1 MRYLYLTIL
10 WGMALLPGFAQT
22 SSELTDEDKREIK
35 AEAKKVI
42 ETHLSDLLNTIASD
56 GMGEQGRKLIMANSF
71 IPSENQIFDINSI
84 IEDDVNPEFT
94 ISKKGFSDVK
104 VQRYLENLN
113 LFYTKSGENSIKI
126 TEVNAT
132 DVKKGPEYPFLL
144 VHFKSHFTNVHRNKP
159 TVKYVAILRTAELK
173 AEKVDKQWRVLIT
186 GIRYYKEPV
195 AENTV
200 AKVPAKQTKPASP
213 AATKPSEQVAQ
224 KPKEV
229 KKVQEPVKD
238 VVNQQA
244 VTKTETP
251 VTQSTKQESL
261 PAVSKQ
267 EEVVKP
273 AEKSRELVPQKT
285 SPAIAELEL
294 QAAKY
299 KKKTTLF
306 RVGAGAAIVGAAATF
321 VIVNGAYGDYKS
333 QLEKSNSELE
343 TWWTGDNN
351 GGNFGD
357 IENYKAQP
365 KSLISFGSPGIYFVG
380 AGAIASGVLWFM
392 GSANNKKAKDI
403 KNQIEQKRKQLS
415 ITPQL
420 SGSQRYAGIYL
431 RYQF

>member
-1 MRYLYLTIL
+1 MRYLYLTIF
-10 WGMALLPGFAQT
+10 WGMALLPAFAQT
-22 SSELTDEDKREIK
+22 SPDLTEDDKREIK

-94 ISKKGFSDVK
+94 INKKGYSDVK

-126 TEVNAT
+126 TEVNVT
-132 DVKKGPEYPFLL
+132 DVKKGPEYPYLL
-144 VHFKSHFTNVHRNKP
+144 VHYKSQFTNVHRNKP
-159 TVKYVAILRTAELK
+159 TLKYAAILRTAELK
-173 AEKVDKQWRVLIT
+173 AEKVDKQWKVLIT
-186 GIRYYKEPV
+186 GIRYYKEPI
-195 AENTV
+195 AENTA
-200 AKVPAKQTKPASP
+200 AKVPAKQTKPTTP
-213 AATKPSEQVAQ
+213 PATKPAEQVAQ

-229 KKVQEPVKD
+229 KKTEEAKEAKTQPV
-238 VVNQQA
+238 

-251 VTQSTKQESL
+251 VTSPAKQESL
-261 PAVSKQ
+261 PVAAKQ

-273 AEKSRELVPQKT
+273 AQKSPELVPQKT
-285 SPAIAELEL
+285 SPAIRDLEL

-299 KKKTTLF
+299 KKQTTLF

-333 QLEKSNSELE
+333 QLEKSNSELDS
-343 TWWTGDNN
+343 WWNSDNN
-351 GGNFGD
+351 GNNFGD
-357 IENYKAQP
+357 IENYKAKP
-365 KSLISFGSPGIYFVG
+365 KSLIAFGSPGIYFVG
-380 AGAIASGVLWFM
+380 AGVIAGGVLWFM
-392 GSANNKKAKDI
+392 GSGSNKKAKDF

-415 ITPQL
+415 ITPQI